1 MTTLHSYYPLGV
13 EIPHYLANELSTP
26 SLLAIF
32 GTACTIV
39 FSVTTFLA
47 KKANP
52 QISNSELYKTLWFAL
67 CRFLTAKQQAQP

>member
-13 EIPHYLANELSTP
+13 EIPLYIANELSTP
-26 SLLAIF
+26 ALLAIF
-32 GTACTIV
+32 GAACTIV

-52 QISNSELYKTLWFAL
+52 QISNPELYKTLWFAL
-67 CRFLTAKQQAQP
+67 CRFPAKQQVQP